1 MHYHFK
7 VHQEAEGFWAECIE
21 LDGCQTQ
28 GDSIEELKRN
38 MHQALNLYLSE
49 PDDST
54 VIYELPQKNIVAQN
68 VYQINVEPKVALS
81 FLLRRYR
88 LLHNL
93 TQKQVAKKIG
103 MKNLWSYQKFEKPAS
118 ANPTLSMLA
127 KFKEVFPDL
136 NLDYIFS

>member
-1 MHYHFK
+1 MRYHFK
-7 VHQEAEGFWAECIE
+7 IHEDDNGFWAECSELEGCTTQADTIE
-21 LDGCQTQ
+21 QL
-28 GDSIEELKRN
+28 EKN
-38 MHQALNLYLSE
+38 MSEALNLYLSE
-49 PDDST
+49 PDDSK
-54 VIYELPQKNIVAQN
+54 VIFPLPNEDYDTDDIYKVKVDPQ
-68 VYQINVEPKVALS
+68 VALS

-93 TQKQVAKKIG
+93 TQKQVAEKIG
-103 MKNLWSYQKFEKPAS
+103 MKNLWSYQKYEKPAY

>member
-7 VHQEAEGFWAECIE
+7 VYPEDNGFWAECIE
-21 LDGCQTQ
+21 LHGCQTQ
-28 GDSIEELKRN
+28 ADSIKELKEN

-49 PDDST
+49 QDDST
-54 VIYELPQKNIVAQN
+54 VIYDLPQKNLATQN
-68 VYQINVEPKVALS
+68 VYQINVEPKIALS

-93 TQKQVAKKIG
+93 TQKQAAEKIG

-118 ANPTLSMLA
+118 ANPTLSMLT

>member
-1 MHYHFK
+1 MHYNFK
-7 VHQEAEGFWAECIE
+7 VLQEEKGFWAECIE

-28 GDSIEELKRN
+28 ADSIEELKSN
-38 MHQALNLYLSE
+38 MHLALNLYLSE

-54 VIYELPQKNIVAQN
+54 VIYNLPQKDIVAHN

-88 LLHNL
+88 FLHNL
-93 TQKQVAKKIG
+93 TQKQAAEKIG
-103 MKNLWSYQKFEKPAS
+103 MKNIWSYQKFEKPAS

>member
-1 MHYHFK
+1 MYYNFK
-7 VHQEAEGFWAECIE
+7 VHKENKGFWAECIE

-28 GDSIEELKRN
+28 ADTIEELKIN
-38 MHQALNLYLSE
+38 MHQVLNLFLSE

-54 VIYELPQKNIVAQN
+54 VIYALPQKNIVTKN
-68 VYQINVEPKVALS
+68 VYKIDVEPKVALS

-93 TQKQVAKKIG
+93 TQKQAAEKIG
-103 MKNLWSYQKFEKPAS
+103 MKNIWSYQKFEKPAS

>member
-1 MHYHFK
+1 MYYHFK
-7 VHQEAEGFWAECIE
+7 VHQEDKGFWSECIE

-28 GDSIEELKRN
+28 GNSIEELKEN
-38 MHQALNLYLSE
+38 MLQALNLYLSE

-54 VIYELPQKNIVAQN
+54 VIYDLPQQNIVVQN
-68 VYQINVEPKVALS
+68 IYSIDVEPKVALS

-93 TQKQVAKKIG
+93 TQKQAAEKIG
-103 MKNLWSYQKFEKPAS
+103 MKNIWSYQKFEKPAS

>member
-7 VHQEAEGFWAECIE
+7 VHHEKDGFWAECIE

-28 GDSIEELKRN
+28 ADSIEELKNN

-54 VIYELPQKNIVAQN
+54 VIYNLPQNNIRSQN
-68 VYQINVEPKVALS
+68 VHSIDVEPKVALS

-93 TQKQVAKKIG
+93 TQKQAAEKIG

>member
-1 MHYHFK
+1 MYYHFK
-7 VHQEAEGFWAECIE
+7 VHQEDKGFWAECIE

-28 GDSIEELKRN
+28 GNSIEELKEN
-38 MHQALNLYLSE
+38 MLQALNLYLSE

-54 VIYELPQKNIVAQN
+54 VIYDLPQQNIVVQN
-68 VYQINVEPKVALS
+68 IYSINVEPKVALS

-93 TQKQVAKKIG
+93 TQKQAAEKIG
-103 MKNLWSYQKFEKPAS
+103 MKNIWSYQKFEKPAS